1 MRIAAPLLVLLLAG
15 CASVAS
21 RSRAAGEPAR
31 ILARAIERAGGAEAL
46 ERARGLTWDADAVV
60 HAGGR
65 TVPISGRWA
74 VQPPDTVV
82 VSTYA
87 VERGPSTMR
96 HIVLASPRGWLVGA
110 NGFTPMPPLMLA
122 SEKEEFYFYYVMR
135 LVPLRAPGV
144 TLTALPSDSTGQRGI
159 LARNPGRPDVELYVD
174 GTGRLSRIR
183 ARIHDAATGNPVV
196 QEAWL
201 GGDIEDAG
209 VRWPR
214 TMRLTQDGA
223 PFFDLTL
230 KTFRALPA
238 IRDSLLAG
246 PR

>member
-1 MRIAAPLLVLLLAG
+1 MRIPIPLVILLLAG
-15 CASVAS
+15 CAS
-21 RSRAAGEPAR
+21 AAPGTRTEDGPAR
-31 ILARAIERAGGAEAL
+31 ILARAIEQAGGAEAL
-46 ERARGLTWDADAVV
+46 ERARGLVWDADATV

-74 VQPPDTVV
+74 IQPPDTAV

-96 HIVLASPRGWLVGA
+96 HIVLAAPRGWLVNA
-110 NGFTPMPPLMLA
+110 NGFAPMPPLMLA
-122 SEKEEFYFYYVMR
+122 SEREEFYFYSVMR

-144 TLTALPSDSTGQRGI
+144 TLTMLPPDSTGHRGI

-174 GTGRLSRIR
+174 ATGRLSRIR
-183 ARIHDAATGNPVV
+183 ARIHDATTGNPVV

-201 GGDIEDAG
+201 SGETESGG

-230 KTFRALPA
+230 KTFRVLPA
-238 IRDSLLAG
+238 IQDTLLAG

>member
-1 MRIAAPLLVLLLAG
+1 MRIPIPLALLLLAA
-15 CASVAS
+15 CASMAPGP
-21 RSRAAGEPAR
+21 RTADEPAQ
-31 ILARAIERAGGAEAL
+31 ILARAVERAGGAQAL
-46 ERARGLTWDADAVV
+46 ERARGLTWEGDATV

-65 TVPISGRWA
+65 TVPIRGRWA
-74 VQPPDTVV
+74 IQPPDTAV

-87 VERGPSTMR
+87 VERGPSTTR
-96 HIVLASPRGWLVGA
+96 HIVLAAPRGWLVSA
-110 NGFTPMPPLMLA
+110 NGFAPMPPLMLA
-122 SEKEEFYFYYVMR
+122 SEKEEFYFYSVMR
-135 LVPLRAPGV
+135 LVPLRAAGV
-144 TLTALPSDSTGQRGI
+144 TLTALPPDSSGQRGV

-183 ARIHDAATGNPVV
+183 ARIHNASTGKSLV

-201 GGDIEDAG
+201 GGEIESGG

-230 KTFRALPA
+230 RTFRVLPS
-238 IRDSLLAG
+238 IQDTLLAG